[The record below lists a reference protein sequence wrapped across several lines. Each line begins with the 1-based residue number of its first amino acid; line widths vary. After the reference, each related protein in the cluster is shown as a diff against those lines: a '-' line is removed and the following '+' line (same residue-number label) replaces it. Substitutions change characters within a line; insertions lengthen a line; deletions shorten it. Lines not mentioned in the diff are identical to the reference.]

1 MDFEVAKEKAFR
13 YIALSK
19 KTAFEV
25 RKKLQKSN
33 FEEDIIDKVISYM
46 QDLKYID
53 DVEYVDAY
61 IRQCMRLQNY
71 SIFEIKNKLMQK
83 GINKNLL
90 EEKLQNLADTD
101 YEEKLVKKLLTSK
114 LKQMEPLKKKQYLYR
129 RGFKSFGNTDYE
141 DTVEY

>member
-114 LKQMEPLKKKQYLYR
+114 LKQMDPLKKKQYLYR
-129 RGFKSFGNTDYE
+129 RGFKSFGNIDYE

>member
-25 RKKLQKSN
+25 RKKLQKYN
-33 FEEDIIDKVISYM
+33 FEEDTIDKVISYM

-71 SIFEIKNKLMQK
+71 SIFEIKNKLIQK

-101 YEEKLVKKLLTSK
+101 YEEKLVKKLLSSK

-129 RGFKSFGNTDYE
+129 RGFKTFGNIDYE

>member
-101 YEEKLVKKLLTSK
+101 YEEKLVKKLLSSK

-129 RGFKSFGNTDYE
+129 RGFKSFENIDYE